1 MQGWTTKPASTRA
14 TWWAANVVR
23 MRWNPRLIRVF
34 CDICLDIGRAASHWV
49 SLQSFINCSFTC
61 RVDGKPYLQ
70 RANEQGTVIDSIFA
84 CLSYVFKHTSAG
96 SSKKTTALIWTPSR
110 RVQICRFPGHGL
122 YCFGVGNK
130 QRATVKW
137 TWLIWQ
143 LHGEMDWHFVPL
155 YIASDRIWCK
165 T

>member
-1 MQGWTTKPASTRA
+1 M
-14 TWWAANVVR
+14 
-23 MRWNPRLIRVF
+23 
-34 CDICLDIGRAASHWV
+34 
-49 SLQSFINCSFTC
+49 
-61 RVDGKPYLQ
+61 DGKPYLQ

-165 T
+165 TWVQKALDPKMCLFSQANTFHAVCIFFLSLVPVEMRYCLIVLYCTLFLLL